1 MASRYPGGVATI
13 AIVSD
18 EPTLRQELLGML
30 ASPDHHLIPLDS
42 GRSVR
47 PLCER
52 QDVDLVISDLQI
64 GSMGGIAV
72 CLDLRL
78 EEGAGRLGHVPFL
91 LLLDRRADV
100 FLAHRSGADGWLVKP
115 VDGLRL
121 RRATAELLAG
131 HTFYDRRFEPVPV
144 DVLDEK
150 EAAAPLR
157 QGAPSGS

>member
-1 MASRYPGGVATI
+1 VATI
-13 AIVSD
+13 AVVSD
-18 EPTLRQELLGML
+18 EPSLRQEILGML
-30 ASPDHHLIPLDS
+30 ASPAHRLVPLDS

-52 QDVDLVISDLQI
+52 EDVDLVISDLQV

-100 FLAHRSGADGWLVKP
+100 FLARRSGADGWLVKP
-115 VDGLRL
+115 LDGLRL
-121 RRATAELLAG
+121 RRAVQELLAG
-131 HTFYDRRFEPVPV
+131 HRFHDRRFEPVPV
-144 DVLDEK
+144 DNLDELCARGT
-150 EAAAPLR
+150 E
-157 QGAPSGS
+157 QGAASAG